1 MSIVLFQINGTEKLL
16 VNVSKYSI
24 FFFNL
29 TRSKKK
35 KEKNYKFTQSSL
47 LKNCHFTAFII

>member
-16 VNVSKYSI
+16 VNVSKYSV
-24 FFFNL
+24 FLCNL

-35 KEKNYKFTQSSL
+35 KEKN
-47 LKNCHFTAFII
+47 